1 MTPSD
6 RITIY
11 LDPKLKKDIEKLATA
26 RYVSVS
32 SLLVSLAAAE
42 VKQAKKDK
50 EIK

>member
-1 MTPSD
+1 MPSD

-11 LDPKLKKDIEKLATA
+11 LDPKLKKDIEKLAEA
-26 RYVSVS
+26 RFLSVS

-42 VKQAKKDK
+42 VREAKKNK